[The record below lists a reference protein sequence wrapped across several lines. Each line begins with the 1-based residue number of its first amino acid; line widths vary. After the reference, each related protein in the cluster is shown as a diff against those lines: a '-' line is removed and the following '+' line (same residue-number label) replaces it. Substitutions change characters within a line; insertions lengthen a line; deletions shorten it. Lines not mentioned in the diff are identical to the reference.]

1 MLRFYNDLTKRKE
14 EFVPI
19 HPGQVGIYSCGPTV
33 YNYAHI
39 GNLRSFVFVDLL
51 KRFLKYE
58 GYSVKHVM
66 NITDVDDKTIKGSQQ
81 EGVPLKEFTLKYEK
95 AFLEDLK
102 ALNIQI
108 PDVMPRATE
117 HIKEM
122 TELIRKLY
130 KNGYA
135 YRAEDGS
142 TYYSIAKFKDYG
154 KLSGIKKE
162 ELKIG
167 ARVRSDEYAKEQAED
182 FALWKAWTPED
193 GSVFWETEYGRG
205 RPGWHIECSAMSS
218 KYLGETFDIHTGGID
233 LIFPH
238 HENEIAQSE
247 GANGK
252 KFVNYWLHCEHLIVD
267 GRKMSKSLGNVYTL
281 RDITAMGYSPIAL
294 RYLLLSTH
302 YRSQLNFT
310 FDGLKAASEAV
321 ERLNNLL
328 WNLKQVPINRAGSEY
343 DSISELLKN
352 AETSFRNALED
363 DLNISEALDDIFN
376 LVRELNKRI
385 GSISKNEAE
394 EAIQLFKRIDSV
406 LGVMTWNW
414 EETLPEEIQK
424 LIVEREDARRKR
436 DYKKADEIRAEIEK
450 RGIILIDTKDGV
462 KWKRK

>member
-1 MLRFYNDLTKRKE
+1 
-14 EFVPI
+14 
-19 HPGQVGIYSCGPTV
+19 
-33 YNYAHI
+33 
-39 GNLRSFVFVDLL
+39 
-51 KRFLKYE
+51 
-58 GYSVKHVM
+58 
-66 NITDVDDKTIKGSQQ
+66 
-81 EGVPLKEFTLKYEK
+81 EFTLKYEK

>member
-1 MLRFYNDLTKRKE
+1 
-14 EFVPI
+14 
-19 HPGQVGIYSCGPTV
+19 
-33 YNYAHI
+33 
-39 GNLRSFVFVDLL
+39 
-51 KRFLKYE
+51 
-58 GYSVKHVM
+58 
-66 NITDVDDKTIKGSQQ
+66 
-81 EGVPLKEFTLKYEK
+81 
-95 AFLEDLK
+95 
-102 ALNIQI
+102 
-108 PDVMPRATE
+108 
-117 HIKEM
+117 
-122 TELIRKLY
+122 
-130 KNGYA
+130 
-135 YRAEDGS
+135 
-142 TYYSIAKFKDYG
+142 
-154 KLSGIKKE
+154 
-162 ELKIG
+162 
-167 ARVRSDEYAKEQAED
+167 
-182 FALWKAWTPED
+182 
-193 GSVFWETEYGRG
+193 
-205 RPGWHIECSAMSS
+205 
-218 KYLGETFDIHTGGID
+218 
-233 LIFPH
+233 
-238 HENEIAQSE
+238 
-247 GANGK
+247 
-252 KFVNYWLHCEHLIVD
+252 
-267 GRKMSKSLGNVYTL
+267 
-281 RDITAMGYSPIAL
+281 IAL

-343 DSISELLKN
+343 GSISELLKN

>member
-1 MLRFYNDLTKRKE
+1 MITFYNDLTKKKE

-19 HPGQVGIYSCGPTV
+19 EDKKVGIYSCGPTV

-58 GYSVKHVM
+58 GYKVIHVM
-66 NITDVDDKTIKGSQQ
+66 NITDVDDKTIKGSKE
-81 EGVPLKEFTLKYEK
+81 EGIPLREFTRRYEK

-108 PDVMPRATE
+108 PDFMPRATE

-122 TELIRKLY
+122 TELIGKLY
-130 KNGYA
+130 RNGYA

-142 TYYSIAKFKDYG
+142 TYYSISKFKDYG
-154 KLSGIKKE
+154 KLSGIKRA
-162 ELKIG
+162 ELKAG
-167 ARVRSDEYAKEQAED
+167 ARVKSDEYAKEQAED

-193 GSVFWETEYGRG
+193 GNVFWETEYGKG

-252 KFVNYWLHCEHLIVD
+252 KFVNYWLHCEHLIVE
-267 GRKMSKSLGNVYTL
+267 GRKMSKSLGNFYTL
-281 RDITAMGYSPIAL
+281 RDITAKGYGPISL

-310 FDGLKAASEAV
+310 FDGLKAAAEAV

-328 WNLKQVPINRAGSEY
+328 WNLRQASGDGSGEAEKLIVECEDEFRKSLENDLDIAG
-343 DSISELLKN
+343 
-352 AETSFRNALED
+352 ALES
-363 DLNISEALDDIFN
+363 LFST
-376 LVRELNKRI
+376 VRELNRLLSDGK
-385 GSISKNEAE
+385 ISKE
-394 EAIQLFKRIDSV
+394 EANKCIEFLRRIDSV
-406 LGVMTWNW
+406 LGVMNW
-414 EETLPEEIQK
+414 EDENSELPSDI
-424 LIVEREDARRKR
+424 LTMIREREEARRRKDYALADRIR
-436 DYKKADEIRAEIEK
+436 DELEEK
-450 RGIILIDTKDGV
+450 GILLIDTKEGV
-462 KWKRK
+462 KWKKK

>member
-81 EGVPLKEFTLKYEK
+81 EGVPLREFTLKYEK

-343 DSISELLKN
+343 GSISELLKN

>member
-414 EETLPEEIQK
+414 E
-424 LIVEREDARRKR
+424 
-436 DYKKADEIRAEIEK
+436 
-450 RGIILIDTKDGV
+450 
-462 KWKRK
+462 

>member
-394 EAIQLFKRIDSV
+394 EA
-406 LGVMTWNW
+406 
-414 EETLPEEIQK
+414 
-424 LIVEREDARRKR
+424 
-436 DYKKADEIRAEIEK
+436 
-450 RGIILIDTKDGV
+450 
-462 KWKRK
+462 

>member
-81 EGVPLKEFTLKYEK
+81 EGVPLREFTLKYEK

-302 YRSQLNFT
+302 YKSQLNFT